1 MRIRTKAK
9 RRLLRSFVHSLA
21 GKKERN
27 LKKGEKCE
35 RDPTS
40 KRGKRGKERE
50 KVKERVRE
58 REKRESIR
66 VV

>member
-1 MRIRTKAK
+1 
-9 RRLLRSFVHSLA
+9 LA